1 MAMLLRFDDNFV
13 VPKGGEAYDAA
24 GSEVSRNL
32 QLISFADRPEGRFC
46 PGCSEAGDM
55 ALG

>member
-32 QLISFADRPEGRFC
+32 QLISLPIVPKADFVRDVPRLETWR
-46 PGCSEAGDM
+46 
-55 ALG
+55 